1 MRELGSGFLADNIF
15 LLNRDVIDDPN
26 HLLAG
31 VKIRLPYA
39 NPADSSGPA
48 ANANGAG
55 LTPPGRRPTQGLG
68 GTHTVVSGDTLSSIA
83 LRYYGTSAGWR
94 FLYEANKTTVPSPD
108 KLSVGMELTIP
119 PYEQ

>member
-39 NPADSSGPA
+39 NPSDSSGPA
-48 ANANGAG
+48 ANGSAV
-55 LTPPGRRPTQGLG
+55 PGRRPTQGLG
-68 GTHTVVSGDTLSSIA
+68 STHTVVHNDTLSSIA

-94 FLYEANKTTVPSPD
+94 FLYEANKTILPD
-108 KLSVGMELTIP
+108 PNKLSVGMELTIP